1 MDPIKKGLIAYKDL
15 RLPIGYSSFGGQ
27 QLEFIPTGTTPTYQN
42 SAIMR
47 DKRPRGRPK
56 KAKVVEPVE
65 GGVNLEDVKKTAKNV
80 GKKVAPIAKAVAPD
94 VLDMAFDL
102 GAQALAVPLSE
113 VMGPSANVV
122 TKMASKAARKAVK
135 AKFGYGKPNI
145 TKPQPVKRVRKPKMS
160 ISQDVGV
167 YDGGFQK
174 KSSKVVQK
182 KLGNGVDKRKLR
194 GELIKKLMKEK
205 GMSLAESSKF
215 IKQNNLM

>member
-1 MDPIKKGLIAYKDL
+1 MNPIVQGLKQYKDL
-15 RLPIGYSSFGGQ
+15 RLPISYSSFGGQ
-27 QLEFIPTGTTPTYQN
+27 QPEFIPSGTTPTYKN
-42 SAIMR
+42 STIMR
-47 DKRPRGRPK
+47 NKRPKGRPK
-56 KAKVVEPVE
+56 KAKVVEPVEPVE
-65 GGVNLEDVKKTAKNV
+65 GGVNLEDVKKTAKKV

-145 TKPQPVKRVRKPKMS
+145 TKPQPVKRGRKPKMS
-160 ISQDVGV
+160 VDKDVGV

-174 KSSKVVQK
+174 KMGHKI
-182 KLGNGVDKRKLR
+182 DKRKMR
-194 GELIKKLMKEK
+194 GKLIQKLMKEK
-205 GMSLAESSKF
+205 GMSLAESSKY
-215 IKQNNLM
+215 IKENNLM